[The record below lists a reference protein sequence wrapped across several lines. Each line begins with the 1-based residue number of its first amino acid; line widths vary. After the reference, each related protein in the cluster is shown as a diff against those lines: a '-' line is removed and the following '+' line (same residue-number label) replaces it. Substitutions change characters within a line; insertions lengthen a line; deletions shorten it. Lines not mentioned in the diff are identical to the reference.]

1 MSTRETFTTQAA
13 DTVDMT
19 IFYHRLELDRAL
31 MEGIEPAYCGT
42 RLSVQAFV
50 ERTLSQ
56 QCYAPIAVVSDPTT
70 PDQWIAGR
78 WRGDLPMSAYRQSL
92 GQTLTIPWDQAAQC
106 IQVFCVTGSFL
117 YAQAR

>member
-1 MSTRETFTTQAA
+1 M
-13 DTVDMT
+13 VL
-19 IFYHRLELDRAL
+19 FYHRLEIERELI
-31 MEGIEPAYCGT
+31 EGMEPACCGT

-56 QCYAPIAVVSDPTT
+56 ECPARTAVVADPTT
-70 PDQWIAGR
+70 PDQWIAGI

-92 GQTLTIPWDQAAQC
+92 GQSLTIPWDQAAQH

-117 YAQAR
+117 YAQARWVV